1 MQFHKLAEY
10 LEKLEKTS
18 SRNEIT
24 VIVSEVL
31 REVSAEEVD
40 KVCYLLGGRVL
51 PQYAGVEFNFAEKM
65 MMRAISLAYSV
76 PLDEVLRLFKQ
87 KGDLGNVVEEIASV
101 KGKGSRGKLSIEE
114 VYERLAKLADE
125 GGAGSQDKKVQC
137 MVDLLGDLDPLS
149 CRYVARIPVG
159 RMRLGFSDITIL
171 DALSLMIAGDKSL
184 RKRIEAAYNVTADVG
199 RIAKQ
204 VKAHGVD
211 SLDKVE
217 ATAGVPIRPALAE
230 RLPSAVKI
238 VEKLG
243 PRVAVEPKY
252 DGFRLEGHVWHES
265 GEKHVRL
272 FSRNLENVT
281 DMFPEVAVA
290 MKKINV
296 HSAVFDGEAVAYN
309 PRTGKL
315 LPFQDTIQRKR
326 KHGIEQFAKDMP
338 LKYFAYDVL
347 VHDGKSMLE
356 APFSQRRPLLEKIL
370 GHKVPGIEL
379 VPQVVTDDAQIVRGE
394 FEKHIAAGLEGAM
407 CKKLDVAYQAG
418 GRGYHWVKYKKAT
431 EGELLDTVDCVL
443 MGAYR
448 GRGKRAGFGVGGFLI
463 GIPNGDGK
471 IYSLTKLGTGVK
483 DEQFREMNKTVEEI
497 KTEVMPEGY
506 VVDKMLIPDVWVK
519 PRIVLEILADEITV
533 STNHTAGRGDS
544 LSSSASLRKEKNK
557 GFSLRFPRLVKIRED
572 KNPDQAT
579 SVKEL
584 RKLYE
589 MQKMLLG
596 S

>member
-1 MQFHKLAEY
+1 MQFIKLATY
-10 LEKLEKTS
+10 LEKLEKTA

-31 REVSAEEVD
+31 KEVSAYEVD
-40 KVCYLLGGRVL
+40 KVCYLLGGKVL
-51 PQYAGVEFNFAEKM
+51 PSYAGVEFNFAEKM
-65 MMRAISLAYSV
+65 MMRAIAIAYGV
-76 PLDEVLRLFKQ
+76 ELDEVNKRYKEV
-87 KGDLGNVVEEIASV
+87 GDLGDLAETIAR
-101 KGKGSRGKLSIEE
+101 GKGEGARGKLGVVD
-114 VYERLAKLADE
+114 VYERLSTLAGE
-125 GGAGSQDKKVQC
+125 GGAGSQEKKVQY
-137 MVDLLGDLDPLS
+137 MVELLQDLDPLS

-159 RMRLGFSDITIL
+159 KMRLGFSDITIL

-204 VKAHGVD
+204 VKEKGVD

-238 VEKLG
+238 IEKLG
-243 PRVAVEPKY
+243 PRVAIEPKY
-252 DGFRLEGHVWHES
+252 DGFRIQLHVFD
-265 GEKHVRL
+265 GEVRL

-281 DMFPEVAVA
+281 EMFPDIAVA
-290 MKKINV
+290 AKKL
-296 HSAVFDGEAVAYN
+296 SLKSGVFDSEAIAYN
-309 PRTGKL
+309 PTTGAL

-326 KHGIEQFAKDMP
+326 KHGIDEFAKTMP
-338 LKYFAYDVL
+338 LKLFVHDVL
-347 VHDGKSMLE
+347 VLDDKSLLNEPFIKRRE
-356 APFSQRRPLLEKIL
+356 ALEKL
-370 GHKVPGIEL
+370 LKNEVDGIVL
-379 VPQVVTDDAQIVRGE
+379 ISQVITGDADVLRKE
-394 FEKHIAAGLEGAM
+394 FEKYISEGLEGAM
-407 CKKLDVAYQAG
+407 CKKLDVSYQAG

-463 GIPNGDGK
+463 GIPDGNK
-471 IYSLTKLGTGVK
+471 YYSLSKLGTGVK
-483 DEQFREMNKTVEEI
+483 DEQFREMNKMVEEI
-497 KTEVMPEGY
+497 KVDEQPEGY
-506 VVDKMLIPDVWVK
+506 VVDKIMLPDVWVK
-519 PRIVLEILADEITV
+519 PKVVLEILADEITP
-533 STNHTAGRGDS
+533 SKLHTAGRNGE
-544 LSSSASLRKEKNK
+544 EK
-557 GFSLRFPRLVKIRED
+557 GYSLRFPRLVKIRED

-584 RKLYE
+584 KKLYE
-589 MQKMLLG
+589 MQKVLT